1 MKSLIAAFRMIL
13 AMTLLTGIIYPLAM
27 FGASQLLFPYEAN
40 GSLVYHDGK
49 LIGSDLI
56 AQKFTAP
63 EYFWPRPSAV
73 DYNPLPSSGTNL
85 APTSQALLDQI
96 TARRA
101 VQDSLQPGVK
111 PPDEMLL
118 ASGSGLDPH
127 ISPESAEYQID
138 RVARARDLSPEQLA
152 HLQQLVKNSIEPY
165 SAGFIGK
172 PRINVLKLNISV
184 DSLFSIQSK

>member
-13 AMTLLTGIIYPLAM
+13 VMTLLTGIIYPLAM

-63 EYFWPRPSAV
+63 QYFWPRPSAV
-73 DYNPLPSSGTNL
+73 DYIPLPSSGTNL

-101 VQDSLQPGVK
+101 MLDSLQPGVK

-138 RVARARDLSPEQLA
+138 RVARARDLSPDQLA